1 MKSLYLFII
10 ILSVMAFIG
19 PITLNADVNISI
31 GAKIQV
37 FWRFVPADLNP
48 MDIKAKFDSHGTI
61 TAAKSP
67 FGGGG
72 ITGKQIVSL
81 IKKNTTRKT
90 IIRFRAL
97 SLKNGEDPSAKPS
110 LSSIVVRDN
119 NSLYDN
125 YVIKTKN
132 NDLAIYVDVLVVK

>member
-1 MKSLYLFII
+1 MMKSFHLFII
-10 ILSVMAFIG
+10 LCALALIG

-31 GAKIQV
+31 GAKIKV

-48 MDIKAKFDSHGTI
+48 MDIKAKFDTHGTV
-61 TAAKSP
+61 TATKSP

-72 ITGKQIVSL
+72 ITGKQIISL
-81 IKKNTTRKT
+81 IKNKSTRKT
-90 IIRFRAL
+90 IIRYRAL

-110 LSSIVVRDN
+110 LASIVVLDN

-132 NDLAIYVDVLVVK
+132 NDLAIYVDVLVAK